1 MHLVEDF
8 IAALQMYI
16 EKALLKIIFQ
26 NNNMAKIKTK
36 RERVKFASDNVA
48 GACPEVLD
56 AIIKANDG
64 DSTPYGNDQISTKLQ
79 DKFSEIFEKEVI
91 VFPTASGTAANALA
105 LSTMTPSFGNI
116 YCHKLSHINTDE
128 CGAPEFY
135 TGGGKLVTLQG
146 IDGKITDKELDKA
159 IGGKGIV
166 HHTQPSSVSITQVCE
181 TGEVYQLDE
190 IKKISKITHK
200 HNLNLHM
207 DGARFANALV
217 SLDVT
222 PAEMT
227 WKSGVDVLSFG
238 ATKNGCLAAEAIIFF
253 KKDLV
258 GNIAFLMKR
267 AGHLLSKMRF
277 VSAQLDAYISN
288 DVWLRNAKHANKMGK
303 RLSEGLSHHSDVKLS
318 YPTEANEV
326 FAKFPRNMIEHLNS
340 EGYKMNEEELDGKS
354 VRLVA
359 AWNTQ
364 EEDVDGLLETLKKSN

>member
-1 MHLVEDF
+1 MT
-8 IAALQMYI
+8 
-16 EKALLKIIFQ
+16 
-26 NNNMAKIKTK
+26 KIKTK
-36 RERVKFASDNVA
+36 RDRVKFASDNVA

-56 AIIKANDG
+56 AIIKANEG
-64 DSTPYGNDQISTKLQ
+64 DSTPYGNDQISTELQ

-105 LSTMTPSFGNI
+105 LATMTPSFGNV

-135 TGGGKLVTLQG
+135 TGGGKLVTLNG
-146 IDGKITDKELDKA
+146 VKGKITAEELDQA
-159 IGGKGIV
+159 ISGKGIV

-190 IKKISKITHK
+190 IKKISEVTHK
-200 HNLNLHM
+200 HNLSIHM

-217 SLDVT
+217 SLNAT

-227 WKSGVDVLSFG
+227 WKSGIDVLSFG
-238 ATKNGCLAAEAIIFF
+238 ATKNGCIAAEAIIFF

-258 GNIAFLMKR
+258 GNVAFLMKR

-303 RLSEGLSHHSDVKLS
+303 KLSDGLKDHSDINLA

-326 FAKFPRNMIEHLNS
+326 FATFPRNKIDHLNS
-340 EGYKMNEEELDGKS
+340 EGYQINEDEWDGKA

-364 EEDVDGLLETLKKSN
+364 DTDVDHLLNSLKNSN

>member
-1 MHLVEDF
+1 
-8 IAALQMYI
+8 
-16 EKALLKIIFQ
+16 
-26 NNNMAKIKTK
+26 MAKIKTK
-36 RERVKFASDNVA
+36 RDRIKFASDNVA

-56 AIIKANDG
+56 AVIKANEG
-64 DSTPYGNDQISTKLQ
+64 DSTPYGNDQISTELQ

-146 IDGKITDKELDKA
+146 IKGKITADELDESITGA
-159 IGGKGIV
+159 GIV

-190 IKKISKITHK
+190 IKKISDVAHK
-200 HNLNLHM
+200 HNLNMHM

-217 SLDVT
+217 SLDCS

-227 WKSGVDVLSFG
+227 WKSGIDVLSFG

-258 GNIAFLMKR
+258 GNTAFLMKR

-277 VSAQLDAYISN
+277 VSAQLDAYITN
-288 DVWLRNAKHANKMGK
+288 DVWLKNARHANDMGK
-303 RLSEGLSHHSDVKLS
+303 RLSEGLNNHSDINLS

-326 FAKFPRNMIEHLNS
+326 FATFPRNKIEHLNS
-340 EGYKMNEEELDGKS
+340 EGYTINEDEWDGKA
-354 VRLVA
+354 VRLVT
-359 AWNTQ
+359 AWNTKDN
-364 EEDVDGLLETLKKSN
+364 DVDEFLEILKKSN

>member
-1 MHLVEDF
+1 
-8 IAALQMYI
+8 
-16 EKALLKIIFQ
+16 
-26 NNNMAKIKTK
+26 MAKIKTK

-56 AIIKANDG
+56 AILKANEG
-64 DSTPYGNDQISTKLQ
+64 DSSPYGNDQVSTDLQ
-79 DKFSEIFEKEVI
+79 NKFSDIFQKEVV
-91 VFPTASGTAANALA
+91 VFPIASGTAANALA
-105 LSTMTPSFGNI
+105 LATMTPSFGNI

-146 IDGKITDKELDKA
+146 SKGKIISKELDEA

-190 IKKISKITHK
+190 IKKISEISHK
-200 HNLNLHM
+200 HNLNMHM
-207 DGARFANALV
+207 DGARFANALT
-217 SLDVT
+217 SLKCT

-227 WKSGVDVLSFG
+227 WKSGIDVLSFG
-238 ATKNGCLAAEAIIFF
+238 ATKNGCLAAEAIVFF

-288 DVWLRNAKHANKMGK
+288 DVWLKNAKHANDMGQ
-303 RLSEGLSHHSDVKLS
+303 KLS
-318 YPTEANEV
+318 DGLAKHNSIEIAYPTEANEV
-326 FAKFPRNMIEHLNS
+326 FAKFPRHMIEKLNS
-340 EGYKMNEEELDGKS
+340 EGYKINEDELDGKA

-364 EEDVDGLLETLKKSN
+364 DIDVEQFLETLKKSN

>member
-1 MHLVEDF
+1 
-8 IAALQMYI
+8 
-16 EKALLKIIFQ
+16 
-26 NNNMAKIKTK
+26 MAKIKTK

-64 DSTPYGNDQISTKLQ
+64 DSTPYGNDQISTELQ

-116 YCHKLSHINTDE
+116 YCHKMSHINTDE

-146 IDGKITDKELDKA
+146 VKGKITAEELDEA
-159 IGGKGIV
+159 ITGKGIV

-190 IKKISKITHK
+190 IKKISDVAHN
-200 HNLNLHM
+200 HNLNMHM

-217 SLDVT
+217 SLDAT

-227 WKSGVDVLSFG
+227 WKSGIDVLSFG

-258 GNIAFLMKR
+258 GNVAFLMKR
-267 AGHLLSKMRF
+267 AVHLLSKMRF

-288 DVWLRNAKHANKMGK
+288 DVWIKNAKHANKMGK
-303 RLSEGLSHHSDVKLS
+303 RLSEGLNTHSDINLS
-318 YPTEANEV
+318 FPTEANEI
-326 FAKFPRNMIEHLNS
+326 FATFPKNKIDHLNS
-340 EGYKMNEEELDGKS
+340 EGYTINEDEWDGKA
-354 VRLVA
+354 VRLVT
-359 AWNTQ
+359 AWNTNDD
-364 EEDVDGLLETLKKSN
+364 DVDEFLNILNKTN

>member
-1 MHLVEDF
+1 
-8 IAALQMYI
+8 
-16 EKALLKIIFQ
+16 
-26 NNNMAKIKTK
+26 MAKIKTK

-56 AIIKANDG
+56 AIIKANEG
-64 DSTPYGNDQISTKLQ
+64 DSTPYGNDQISKELQ

-146 IDGKITDKELDKA
+146 IKGKITADELDKA
-159 IGGKGIV
+159 ITGKGIV

-190 IKKISKITHK
+190 IKKISDITHK
-200 HNLNLHM
+200 NNLNMHM

-227 WKSGVDVLSFG
+227 WKSGIDVLSFG
-238 ATKNGCLAAEAIIFF
+238 ATKNGCIAAEAIIFF

-258 GNIAFLMKR
+258 GNVAFLMKR

-277 VSAQLDAYISN
+277 VSAQLDAYITDN
-288 DVWLRNAKHANKMGK
+288 VWLKNARHANKMGK
-303 RLSEGLSHHSDVKLS
+303 RLSEGLNNHSDINLS
-318 YPTEANEV
+318 YPTDANEI
-326 FAKFPRNMIEHLNS
+326 FATFPRNKIEHLNS
-340 EGYKMNEEELDGKS
+340 AGYMINEDEWDGKA

-359 AWNTQ
+359 AWNTKDN
-364 EEDVDGLLETLKKSN
+364 DVDDFLEILKQSN

>member
-1 MHLVEDF
+1 
-8 IAALQMYI
+8 
-16 EKALLKIIFQ
+16 
-26 NNNMAKIKTK
+26 MAKIKTK

-56 AIIKANDG
+56 AILKANKG
-64 DSTPYGNDQISTKLQ
+64 DSTPYGNDQVSTDLQ
-79 DKFSEIFEKEVI
+79 NKFSDIFEKEVV
-91 VFPTASGTAANALA
+91 VFPIASGTAANALA
-105 LSTMTPSFGNI
+105 LATMTPSFGNI
-116 YCHKLSHINTDE
+116 YCHNLSHINTDE

-146 IDGKITDKELDKA
+146 NKGKITSEELEEA

-190 IKKISKITHK
+190 IKKISEVTHK
-200 HNLNLHM
+200 HNLNMHM
-207 DGARFANALV
+207 DGARFANALT
-217 SLDVT
+217 SLNCT
-222 PAEMT
+222 PAEIT
-227 WKSGVDVLSFG
+227 WKSGIDVLSFG

-288 DVWLRNAKHANKMGK
+288 DVWLKNAKHANDMGQK
-303 RLSEGLSHHSDVKLS
+303 LSEGLAKHNSIEIA

-326 FAKFPRNMIEHLNS
+326 FAKFPRHMIEHLNS
-340 EGYKMNEEELDGKS
+340 EGYKMNEDELDGKA
-354 VRLVA
+354 VRLVT

-364 EEDVDGLLETLKKSN
+364 SSDIESFLNSINQSK

>member
-1 MHLVEDF
+1 MP
-8 IAALQMYI
+8 
-16 EKALLKIIFQ
+16 
-26 NNNMAKIKTK
+26 KIKTK

-56 AIIKANDG
+56 AILKANEG
-64 DSTPYGNDQISTKLQ
+64 DSTPYGNDHISTELQ

-116 YCHKLSHINTDE
+116 YCHRMSHINTDE

-146 IDGKITDKELDKA
+146 IHGKITAEELDQT
-159 IGGKGIV
+159 ITGKGIV

-190 IKKISKITHK
+190 IKKISDVTHK
-200 HNLNLHM
+200 HNLNMHM

-217 SLDVT
+217 SLNAS

-238 ATKNGCLAAEAIIFF
+238 ATKNGCFAAEAIVFF
-253 KKDLV
+253 KKELV
-258 GNIAFLMKR
+258 GNTAFLMKR

-277 VSAQLDAYISN
+277 VSAQLKGYLEN
-288 DVWLRNAKHANKMGK
+288 DVWLKNAKHANDMGK
-303 RLSEGLSHHSDVKLS
+303 KLS
-318 YPTEANEV
+318 DSLNQHKDIELVYPTEANEV
-326 FAKFPRNMIEHLNS
+326 FVKFPRHMIKNLNS
-340 EGYKMNEEELDGKS
+340 NGYEMNDEDFEGKT
-354 VRLVA
+354 VRLVT
-359 AWNTQ
+359 AWNTKQ
-364 EEDVDGLLETLKKSN
+364 EDIDHLLETIQKTN

>member
-1 MHLVEDF
+1 MT
-8 IAALQMYI
+8 
-16 EKALLKIIFQ
+16 
-26 NNNMAKIKTK
+26 KIKTK
-36 RERVKFASDNVA
+36 RDRVKFASDNVA

-56 AIIKANDG
+56 AIIKANEG
-64 DSTPYGNDQISTKLQ
+64 DSTPYGNDQISTELQ

-105 LSTMTPSFGNI
+105 LATMTPSFGNV

-135 TGGGKLVTLQG
+135 TGGGKLVTLNG
-146 IDGKITDKELDKA
+146 VKGKITAEELDQA
-159 IGGKGIV
+159 ISGKGIV

-190 IKKISKITHK
+190 IKKISEVTHK
-200 HNLNLHM
+200 HNLSIHM

-217 SLDVT
+217 SLNAT

-227 WKSGVDVLSFG
+227 WKSGIDVLSFG
-238 ATKNGCLAAEAIIFF
+238 ATKNGCIAAEAIIFF

-258 GNIAFLMKR
+258 GNVAFLMKR

-288 DVWLRNAKHANKMGK
+288 DVWLRNAKQANKMGK
-303 RLSEGLSHHSDVKLS
+303 KLSDGLKDHSDINLA

-326 FAKFPRNMIEHLNS
+326 FATFPRNKIDHLNS
-340 EGYKMNEEELDGKS
+340 EGYRINEDEWDGKA

-364 EEDVDGLLETLKKSN
+364 DTDVDHLLNSLKNSN

>member
-1 MHLVEDF
+1 
-8 IAALQMYI
+8 
-16 EKALLKIIFQ
+16 
-26 NNNMAKIKTK
+26 MAKIKTK
-36 RERVKFASDNVA
+36 RDRVKFASDNVA

-56 AIIKANDG
+56 AIIRANEG
-64 DSTPYGNDQISTKLQ
+64 DSTPYGNDQISTELQ
-79 DKFSEIFEKEVI
+79 NKFSKIFEKDVI

-146 IDGKITDKELDKA
+146 IKGKITAEELDKA
-159 IGGKGIV
+159 ITGKGIV

-181 TGEVYQLDE
+181 SGEVYQLDE
-190 IKKISKITHK
+190 IKNISDVTHN
-200 HNLNLHM
+200 HNLNMHM

-217 SLDVT
+217 SLDAT

-227 WKSGVDVLSFG
+227 WKSGIDVLSFG

-253 KKDLV
+253 NKDLV
-258 GNIAFLMKR
+258 GNVAFLMKR

-288 DVWLRNAKHANKMGK
+288 DVWLKNARHANKMGK
-303 RLSEGLSHHSDVKLS
+303 RLSEGLNNHSDINLS

-326 FAKFPRNMIEHLNS
+326 FATFPKNKIEHLNS
-340 EGYKMNEEELDGKS
+340 EGYTINEDEWDGKA
-354 VRLVA
+354 VRLVT
-359 AWNTQ
+359 AWNTKDNDV
-364 EEDVDGLLETLKKSN
+364 EDFLEILKHSN

>member
-1 MHLVEDF
+1 
-8 IAALQMYI
+8 
-16 EKALLKIIFQ
+16 
-26 NNNMAKIKTK
+26 MAKIKTK
-36 RERVKFASDNVA
+36 RERVRFASDNVA

-56 AIIKANDG
+56 AIIKANEG
-64 DSTPYGNDQISTKLQ
+64 DSTPYGNDQISTELQ
-79 DKFSEIFEKEVI
+79 DKFSNIFEKDVI

-146 IDGKITDKELDKA
+146 INGKITADELDEA
-159 IGGKGIV
+159 ITGKGIV

-181 TGEVYQLDE
+181 TGEVYQLDD
-190 IKKISKITHK
+190 IKKISDVAHN
-200 HNLNLHM
+200 HNLNMHM

-227 WKSGVDVLSFG
+227 WKSGIDVLSFG

-258 GNIAFLMKR
+258 GNVAFLMKR

-277 VSAQLDAYISN
+277 VSAQLDAYITN
-288 DVWLRNAKHANKMGK
+288 DVWLKNARHANKMGK
-303 RLSEGLSHHSDVKLS
+303 KLSEGLNNNSDINLS

-326 FAKFPRNMIEHLNS
+326 FATFPRNKIDHLNS
-340 EGYKMNEEELDGKS
+340 EGYTINEDEWDGKA
-354 VRLVA
+354 VRLVT
-359 AWNTQ
+359 AWNTKNNDV
-364 EEDVDGLLETLKKSN
+364 EDFLEILKQSN

>member
-1 MHLVEDF
+1 
-8 IAALQMYI
+8 
-16 EKALLKIIFQ
+16 
-26 NNNMAKIKTK
+26 MAKIKTK

-56 AIIKANDG
+56 AVIKANEG
-64 DSTPYGNDQISTKLQ
+64 DSTPYGNDQISTELQ

-146 IDGKITDKELDKA
+146 VKGKITANELDESITGA
-159 IGGKGIV
+159 GIV

-190 IKKISKITHK
+190 IKKISDVTHK
-200 HNLNLHM
+200 HNLNMHM

-217 SLDVT
+217 SLDCS

-227 WKSGVDVLSFG
+227 WKSGIDVLSFG

-253 KKDLV
+253 KPELV
-258 GNIAFLMKR
+258 GNLPFLMKR
-267 AGHLLSKMRF
+267 AGHLLSKMSF
-277 VSAQLDAYISN
+277 VSAQLDAYITN
-288 DVWLRNAKHANKMGK
+288 EVWLRNAKHANAMGK
-303 RLSEGLSHHSDVKLS
+303 KLS
-318 YPTEANEV
+318 QGLDQHKNIELAYPTDANEIFV
-326 FAKFPRNMIEHLNS
+326 KIPKDIIDQLNS
-340 EGYKMNEEELDGKS
+340 EGYTINDDEWDGKA
-354 VRLVA
+354 VRLVT
-359 AWNTQ
+359 AWNTNLS
-364 EEDVDGLLETLKKSN
+364 DIETFLNFIK